1 MSVCTSIKIQ
11 KIDSGSDLACEF
23 LFADALFRS
32 EHWMRLPM
40 TIDWQDQEALERIQ
54 RHIIVEVVSEGEW
67 SEK

>member
-1 MSVCTSIKIQ
+1 MSVCTSVKIQ

-40 TIDWQDQEALERIQ
+40 TID
-54 RHIIVEVVSEGEW
+54 
-67 SEK
+67 